1 MLFNSKK
8 ERACLIIEVQI
19 RNYKI
24 LNFYIHRAK
33 IISVARLTYNQVD
46 KIYFNKIKEH
56 ENFKLIQ
63 NLFKGYKTLERIS
76 ASRNKINFSR
86 NEFQIIQEVNED
98 FFLKEKKILH
108 HTNLLKSLWF

>member
-1 MLFNSKK
+1 M
-8 ERACLIIEVQI
+8 
-19 RNYKI
+19 
-24 LNFYIHRAK
+24 
-33 IISVARLTYNQVD
+33 ARLTYNQVD

-98 FFLKEKKILH
+98 FF
-108 HTNLLKSLWF
+108 